1 MLVVE
6 ETELSSTMMIA
17 EKLLRCGV
25 VIFSITNLNS
35 KKKPKV
41 KFCAGSNPDGNSFVK
56 TSFSGH
62 LRLAVSDEFLR

>member
-35 KKKPKV
+35 KKNQKL
-41 KFCAGSNPDGNSFVK
+41 NFVQDQIPMGTVLLK
-56 TSFSGH
+56 LVSRDTSG
-62 LRLAVSDEFLR
+62 